1 LVPAPG
7 GASMHLLKSC
17 AQSRGEIA
25 PELTSQLPWPSN
37 DAQRLG
43 RSRKDAQE
51 LLPSG
56 RKKEKEHPPRP
67 GCPCRGPGGPAAR
80 RCSSA
85 RATCCRPAPAPRPST
100 SAAQPAAGVKT
111 PSASENSRLPQ
122 ARPDRTGELPG
133 LGKVASEVKLPIAAE
148 ERQAGGVVFTVA
160 PYRLGG
166 MTGSSTCTPGSARS
180 SMPSAALAPACT
192 FSPSHSG
199 GLSV

>member
-1 LVPAPG
+1 LVSAPG
-7 GASMHLLKSC
+7 AASMHLLKSC

-37 DAQRLG
+37 DAQRIGPVEKRRTESLSGG
-43 RSRKDAQE
+43 RCRE
-51 LLPSG
+51 
-56 RKKEKEHPPRP
+56 PPPPP

-166 MTGSSTCTPGSARS
+166 MTGSSQATPGSARS
-180 SMPSAALAPACT
+180 SMPSAARAPACT